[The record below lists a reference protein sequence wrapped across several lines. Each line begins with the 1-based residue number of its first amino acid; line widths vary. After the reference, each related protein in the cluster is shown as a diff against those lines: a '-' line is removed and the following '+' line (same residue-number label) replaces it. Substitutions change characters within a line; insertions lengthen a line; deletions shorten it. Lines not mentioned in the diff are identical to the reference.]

1 MDSLRESSPP
11 YARETISS
19 KNTWDKVLE
28 RTLSQFRIWKVLQYS
43 RRGMWKVKRVGGL
56 PYRFTFIQTPVQV
69 QAGLSVLYWDVCLL
83 CQVQSPH
90 YSWLPLLSLLTLAT
104 YSRLKFFSST
114 QSSAPAVCS
123 RNPIQQLN
131 LAGEVRESGWH
142 SHSLVRMN
150 MEGDK
155 NEQSAKEDS
164 LNWQLTFELAC

>member
-1 MDSLRESSPP
+1 MEGEKGGWAALQVHIYTNSSPS
-11 YARETISS
+11 AG
-19 KNTWDKVLE
+19 WA
-28 RTLSQFRIWKVLQYS
+28 LS
-43 RRGMWKVKRVGGL
+43 
-56 PYRFTFIQTPVQV
+56 
-69 QAGLSVLYWDVCLL
+69 
-83 CQVQSPH
+83 
-90 YSWLPLLSLLTLAT
+90 SLLRCLPPLSGAVSSLFLTTSLIAT

-164 LNWQLTFELAC
+164 LNWQLTFEQAC